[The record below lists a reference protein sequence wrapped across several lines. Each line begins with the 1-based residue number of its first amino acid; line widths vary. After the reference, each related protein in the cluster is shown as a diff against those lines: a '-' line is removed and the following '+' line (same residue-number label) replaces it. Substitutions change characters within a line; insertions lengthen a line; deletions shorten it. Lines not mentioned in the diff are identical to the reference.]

1 MMATGPDTPLL
12 SSTGPR
18 KETTELSESR
28 ASSDSNSSLESG
40 CTLRS
45 PREES
50 SLANSDVVR
59 NAIIGF
65 SDGLTVPFALTA
77 GLTSF
82 GSQHL
87 VVIGG
92 LAELVAGALSMGL
105 GAYLAASTDRTA
117 YLAREEREM
126 RDAAL
131 ASEHMEEET
140 YAVFESYGLGRERV
154 GPLVEGLK
162 DDQEMWVKVRIY
174 GRVKPSCSSLAT

>member
-1 MMATGPDTPLL
+1 MMAVGPLTPLL
-12 SSTGPR
+12 RPR
-18 KETTELSESR
+18 KETTELSTSR
-28 ASSDSNSSLESG
+28 TSHETASSLESG
-40 CTLRS
+40 STLNPS

-92 LAELVAGALSMGL
+92 IAELVAGALSMGL
-105 GAYLAASTDRTA
+105 GTFLC
-117 YLAREEREM
+117 LHH
-126 RDAAL
+126 L
-131 ASEHMEEET
+131 KT
-140 YAVFESYGLGRERV
+140 YSRG
-154 GPLVEGLK
+154 
-162 DDQEMWVKVRIY
+162 
-174 GRVKPSCSSLAT
+174 S